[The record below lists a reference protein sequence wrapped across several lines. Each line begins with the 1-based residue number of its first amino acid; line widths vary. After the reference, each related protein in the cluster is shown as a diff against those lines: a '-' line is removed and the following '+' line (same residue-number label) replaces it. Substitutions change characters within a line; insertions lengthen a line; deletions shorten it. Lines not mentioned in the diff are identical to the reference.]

1 MLSGLCYWRWLMYQ
15 YLRLWC
21 LCNYVEFIC
30 LWNEIRA
37 WCVRDWLRS
46 RYWTIQSI
54 RWSSSGLHWNDRRC
68 VWLIILIDTNN
79 WDNKTRST
87 PFRDFFFFFVEEF
100 HWRFI
105 LGDCEWTTL
114 CVFDCAHPNV
124 KIDIFWFSLGFIP
137 MKHNAEN
144 VMNAPLRWSDF
155 LLWSIVNIVF
165 RRYTYRTR
173 TKNRSDIAANT
184 SEWNLNEIYGRR
196 LM

>member
-21 LCNYVEFIC
+21 LCNYVEFVC

-79 WDNKTRST
+79 WDNSHTISWFLLLFRRGISLAIHSRRLRMNDALCFWLRSSECKNRH
-87 PFRDFFFFFVEEF
+87 FL
-100 HWRFI
+100 I
-105 LGDCEWTTL
+105 LFGVHSDEAQRRKCYE
-114 CVFDCAHPNV
+114 C
-124 KIDIFWFSLGFIP
+124 S
-137 MKHNAEN
+137 
-144 VMNAPLRWSDF
+144 APLIWF
-155 LLWSIVNIVF
+155 LVMIDS
-165 RRYTYRTR
+165 
-173 TKNRSDIAANT
+173 
-184 SEWNLNEIYGRR
+184 
-196 LM
+196 